1 MEVRS
6 AVMGMGKVSSNFLV
20 GFLVHV
26 NAGIQ
31 LFLADPEM
39 RIRKSLSA

>member
-6 AVMGMGKVSSNFLV
+6 AAMCIGKVNSNFLI
-20 GFLVHV
+20 GFLIHTNVV
-26 NAGIQ
+26 AQ

-39 RIRKSLSA
+39 RIRKPLSA